1 MLPAGNLKSKVP
13 VRWAVRR
20 DGLGWGREVG
30 WGEGWNHAAA
40 GRRAWTRDSGTPA
53 GAARGGRKP
62 AGRVLK
68 PGAAGTSQATPGK
81 YTQGP
86 DVWGLCKLFAKT
98 AWPQHQPELHG
109 TSTISRTLSLPRRL
123 AEQLLAGSSDFRH
136 LLCTVKPWL
145 RFRDKSHDPLGTS
158 VI

>member
-1 MLPAGNLKSKVP
+1 MGSEE
-13 VRWAVRR
+13 
-20 DGLGWGREVG
+20 GRTGVG
-30 WGEGWNHAAA
+30 SGGGV
-40 GRRAWTRDSGTPA
+40 GRGVEPRSSRKTSLDSGTPA